1 MLLEPTPATEKGKD
15 QSKEQSE
22 KTKNGGD
29 SKPQE
34 GPKGDLMNQLVGMGF
49 DEQRVRDILAKN
61 PKTRDEALEFILN
74 VGSQGQFSG
83 LG

>member
-1 MLLEPTPATEKGKD
+1 LLEPVPADDKGKSQSKD
-15 QSKEQSE
+15 QSD
-22 KTKNGGD
+22 KTKTGVD

-34 GPKGDLMNQLVGMGF
+34 SSKGEQGELMAHLKGMGF
-49 DEQRVRDILAKN
+49 DERRVRDILAKN

-74 VGSQGQFSG
+74 VVS